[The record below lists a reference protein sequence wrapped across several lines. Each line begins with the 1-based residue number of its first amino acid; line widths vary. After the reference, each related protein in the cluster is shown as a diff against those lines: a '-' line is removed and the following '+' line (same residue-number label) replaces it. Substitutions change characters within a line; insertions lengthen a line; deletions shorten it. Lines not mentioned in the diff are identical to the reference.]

1 MRKTSAAVL
10 ALLFASSKAINVKK
24 VEGYEAVSDE
34 AEGVHVLDIGAN
46 TMTNNPSQ
54 FPEMGFPGP
63 LRTAY
68 YTQLGESSYDQK
80 NGLWRQAIVQLEK
93 KPDEPTA
100 VRGPPEGQIGDAV
113 YDHAMDA
120 TSGIPWDRSKS
131 MAPSFVE
138 KDKKVDPISPENY
151 DPWVYKFSNEN
162 MPPYPQW

>member
-68 YTQLGESSYDQK
+68 YT
-80 NGLWRQAIVQLEK
+80 
-93 KPDEPTA
+93 
-100 VRGPPEGQIGDAV
+100 
-113 YDHAMDA
+113 
-120 TSGIPWDRSKS
+120 
-131 MAPSFVE
+131 
-138 KDKKVDPISPENY
+138 
-151 DPWVYKFSNEN
+151 
-162 MPPYPQW
+162 